1 MIDPIYIGKDAVS
14 KLLEY
19 TVSANLKHLAIIAD
33 TNTYKALGQRVEEAL
48 KSKGHDVTTIVL
60 KGDHV
65 HADEHQLVQVLLQ
78 APREARTF
86 IAVGS
91 GTITDITRF
100 VSYHTNRPFI
110 AMPTAPSVDGFTSVG
125 APVILAG
132 VKTTIIC
139 QVPLAM
145 FADID
150 TLCNAPQRLI
160 AAGFGDMIGKITSL
174 ADWKLGNLLWNEPY
188 DKAIAKRS
196 QAAIDQVTANSSAI
210 AKRSEEGVKTLMDA
224 LVESGLCM
232 SDFGSS
238 RPASGAE
245 HHASHFWEMTRLKQ
259 GRESALHGEQ
269 VGYALSVVAGM
280 YTRLRD
286 VSQAEVAKKLEST
299 SLPKHDEELATI
311 RTGYGEMAEAVAK
324 DQAAFLGMSQEDF
337 TRLKETI
344 IKNWSTIQEIAT
356 QVPNPEVII
365 KLLGEVGAPSSYE
378 ALGLI
383 QSEMQAG
390 FAYGHFLRNR
400 FTVTKLSRI
409 LGLPL
414 TSEEAKV
421 TALA

>member
-1 MIDPIYIGKDAVS
+1 
-14 KLLEY
+14 LLEY
-19 TVSANLKHLAIIAD
+19 TSKQNLTRFALVVD

-48 KSKGHDVTTIVL
+48 KSKGCTVTTILL

-65 HADEHQLVQVLLQ
+65 HADEHQLVQVLIN
-78 APREARTF
+78 APREDYTF
-86 IAVGS
+86 IAIGS

-100 VSYHTNRPFI
+100 VSYHVNRPFI

-139 QVPLAM
+139 QAPLAM

-174 ADWKLGNLLWNEPY
+174 ADWKLGSLLWNEPY
-188 DKAIAKRS
+188 DETIAKRS
-196 QAAIDQVTANSSAI
+196 QAAIDLVTANSSAI
-210 AKRSEEGVKTLMDA
+210 AQRSEEGVKALMDA

-245 HHASHFWEMTRLKQ
+245 HHASHYWEMSRLKA

-280 YTRLRD
+280 YERLRS
-286 VSQAEVAKKLEST
+286 VSQAEVAKRLEST
-299 SLPKHDEELATI
+299 PLPNRDDELKTI
-311 RTGYGEMAEAVAK
+311 RTGYGEMAEDVTK
-324 DQAAFLGMSQEDF
+324 DQKPFLEQTEKDF
-337 TRLKETI
+337 INLKTRIVE
-344 IKNWSTIQEIAT
+344 NWSKIQSIAKE
-356 QVPNPEVII
+356 VPEPEVII
-365 KLLGEVGAPSSYE
+365 KALDEVGAPSHYQ
-378 ALGLI
+378 ALGLTET
-383 QSEMQAG
+383 EMQAG
-390 FAYGHFLRNR
+390 FEYGHYLRNR
-400 FTVTKLSRI
+400 FTVTKLSRM

-414 TSEEAKV
+414 TTLEG
-421 TALA
+421 TAASV

>member
-1 MIDPIYIGKDAVS
+1 MINPLYIGKDATS
-14 KLLEY
+14 QLLEY
-19 TVSANLKHLAIIAD
+19 TSKQTLTRFAVVLD
-33 TNTYKALGQRVEEAL
+33 TNTYKALGQHVEQAL
-48 KSKGHDVTTIVL
+48 KSKGCNVTTILL

-65 HADEHQLVQVLLQ
+65 HADEHQLVQTFIQ
-78 APREARTF
+78 APREECTF
-86 IAVGS
+86 ISIGS

-100 VSYHTNRPFI
+100 VSYHMNRPFI

-139 QVPLAM
+139 QAPLAM

-188 DKAIAKRS
+188 DEAIAKRS
-196 QAAIDQVTANSSAI
+196 QAAIDLVTANRSAI
-210 AKRSEEGVKTLMDA
+210 AQRSEEGVKALMDA

-245 HHASHFWEMTRLKQ
+245 HHASHYWEMSRLKA

-269 VGYALSVVAGM
+269 VGYALSIVAGM
-280 YTRLRD
+280 YERIRS
-286 VSQAEVAKKLEST
+286 VSQTEVAKRLEST
-299 SLPKHDEELATI
+299 PLPNRDDELQTI
-311 RTGYGEMAEAVAK
+311 RTGYGEMADDVAK
-324 DQAAFLGMSQEDF
+324 DQKPFLELTEKEF
-337 TRLKETI
+337 TNLKTRI
-344 IKNWSTIQEIAT
+344 ANNWSKIQAIAT
-356 QVPNPEVII
+356 EVPEPQII
-365 KLLGEVGAPSSYE
+365 TKALDEVGAPSSY
-378 ALGLI
+378 ATLGLTET
-383 QSEMQAG
+383 EMQAG
-390 FAYGHFLRNR
+390 FEYGHFLRNR
-400 FTVTKLSRI
+400 FTATKLSRI

-414 TSEEAKV
+414 TSLEGITVA
-421 TALA
+421 